1 MTPATPAHCCLSADA
16 APVYDAAGAG
26 ALEEPAGAELAV
38 VEAGVEA
45 GVADTVAVGA
55 GEDSAPVAD
64 GKVMVIPAEPQYCC
78 ANARVAAWS
87 VALQAV
93 LMHDCTEL
101 RKLVAL
107 QTQAASV
114 AAHPVAPMA
123 LRAQVTAH
131 DGRLERSWA
140 DARRREERPTAA
152 RVKKRIVASFELIGA

>member
-1 MTPATPAHCCLSADA
+1 
-16 APVYDAAGAG
+16 
-26 ALEEPAGAELAV
+26 
-38 VEAGVEA
+38 
-45 GVADTVAVGA
+45 
-55 GEDSAPVAD
+55 
-64 GKVMVIPAEPQYCC
+64 
-78 ANARVAAWS
+78 

-114 AAHPVAPMA
+114 AAQPVAPMA

-140 DARRREERPTAA
+140 AARWRREAMPTAA
-152 RVKKRIVASFELIGA
+152 RLKKRILAGSGSTEARLVS